1 MDVYRLIVDRDD
13 FNRYLKERKVAFN
26 FKLSRDYKN
35 FKEYSEIVSQ
45 EFVNSKDIK
54 NFLNGLNKIKKGDLL
69 YLVAEG
75 SLAIGIA
82 REDAKFDGGFDILFD
97 FKMLD
102 RNDMPMEVKKS
113 LGGHIFRK
121 INVEGF
127 YEKSLGLTKV
137 TGAVVPKQ
145 YSYLVL
151 KEEERKPR
159 SKKKIIKPQE
169 NMAELIIEVH
179 PPEEEVTDI
188 AISMTSKL
196 PKKVERPMLPKTEEK
211 NLAKIIFDYQVSM
224 AELMFKTYIDILEN
238 FTKNL

>member
-13 FNRYLKERKVAFN
+13 FNRYLKNGRVTFN

-75 SLAIGIA
+75 SLAIGVS
-82 REDAKFDGGFDILFD
+82 REDAKFEDGFDIPFD
-97 FKMLD
+97 FKMLESAS
-102 RNDMPMEVKKS
+102 MPMEVKKS

-121 INVEGF
+121 INIEGF

-151 KEEERKPR
+151 KEEQRKPR
-159 SKKKIIKPQE
+159 SKKIVKPQE

-179 PPEEEVTDI
+179 PPEEEVADI
-188 AISMTSKL
+188 AISMTTKL
-196 PKKVERPMLPKTEEK
+196 PQKVERPMLPNTEEK

>member
-1 MDVYRLIVDRDD
+1 MEVYRLILDEDD
-13 FNRYLKERKVAFN
+13 FNRYLKNGKIEFN
-26 FKLSRDYKN
+26 NKLSRDYKD

-45 EFVNSKDIK
+45 EFVNARDVK

-69 YLVAEG
+69 YLVTEA
-75 SLAIGIA
+75 SLAIGVSK
-82 REDAKFDGGFDILFD
+82 EDAEFEDGFDISFD
-97 FKMLD
+97 FKRLD
-102 RNDMPMEVKKS
+102 RDLLPRELKRS

-121 INVEGF
+121 INAEGF
-127 YEKSLGLTKV
+127 YEKSLGLTNV

-159 SKKKIIKPQE
+159 SKKIIKPQE

-196 PKKVERPMLPKTEEK
+196 PQKVERPMLPKTEEK